1 MYNWGKIWFCEM
13 QKISFECE
21 FSVKVTHH
29 LWVPWIF
36 LPKTLSNPDFFL
48 NGLNRDF
55 LVFPDTKVKGFAKR
69 SPDMKSANGF
79 ASSEVVSP
87 EMPQKILLSIGNKI
101 LEFCLYTLRC

>member
-1 MYNWGKIWFCEM
+1 MSTI
-13 QKISFECE
+13 
-21 FSVKVTHH
+21 
-29 LWVPWIF
+29 IF

-87 EMPQKILLSIGNKI
+87 EMPQKILCYQLVTKFLNLVIILSNVSRIIRNS
-101 LEFCLYTLRC
+101 FNTD

>member
-87 EMPQKILLSIGNKI
+87 EMPQKMPRYEAVTK
-101 LEFCLYTLRC
+101 F

>member
-1 MYNWGKIWFCEM
+1 MWIFCE
-13 QKISFECE
+13 SDP
-21 FSVKVTHH
+21 S
-29 LWVPWIF
+29 WIF